1 MTDREFKHLK
11 RSELIDIIY
20 EYQKQEEDLREEI
33 RQLKSKLEDQNVK
46 TIQDA
51 RAIADVVK
59 NLSVFVDSTQK
70 MADDY
75 LKEIQKK
82 DEFLKRA
89 IAAKAKEKGSA
100 VAVKQV

>member
-1 MTDREFKHLK
+1 MTDREFKQLK

-82 DEFLKRA
+82 DEILKKA
-89 IAAKAKEKGSA
+89 IAAKAKEKESA